1 MSRHSY
7 ATPVNLDTVVIFTPT
22 ESMHTIELLC
32 GGSFI
37 HEMKAAPQ
45 EPGRHRYDDM
55 YAVDSPNAVFLVD
68 DSVHG
73 PSFECPREWHDGM
86 AVGFEY
92 LSA

>member
-45 EPGRHRYDDM
+45 EPGRHRYDED
-55 YAVDSPNAVFLVD
+55 VTGGSPTAVFQVPTWHD
-68 DSVHG
+68 G
-73 PSFECPREWHDGM
+73 YKFECPREWHDGI

-92 LSA
+92 LPA